1 MSQPSVYFL
10 AGKLFTLA
18 FTALMVAGCNSES
31 PPQSADAPLKV
42 VATTGMVAD
51 LVRAV
56 GGPRVTV
63 TALMGPGVD
72 PHLYKPTRNDMQL
85 LMDADLVF
93 YNGLHLE
100 GRMTETLE
108 QLHKPGKPVVAVSD
122 GLDSERLR
130 HPPESPDVHDP
141 HVWMDVSLWSQGIG
155 PVVKALAGRAPAF
168 AGEFRERGEVYQ
180 QELTALDGRVRQII
194 AGIPESQRLLVTSH
208 DAFGYF
214 GRAYELEVH
223 SVLGVTT
230 DSEAAVSDINQLV
243 DLVVRRKL
251 PAVFIESSVNQKSL
265 QALVEGAASRG
276 VQVRLAGPLY
286 SDALGPADGPA
297 GSYAGMI
304 ETNARMMAAALSRDA
319 TAAREK

>member
-1 MSQPSVYFL
+1 MFQSFVHRQTGQFL
-10 AGKLFTLA
+10 ALV
-18 FTALMVAGCNSES
+18 FTAVLVAGCNSES

-56 GGPRVTV
+56 GGSRVTV

-122 GLDSERLR
+122 GLDPERLR

-141 HVWMDVSLWSQGIG
+141 HVWMDVELWSQGIS
-155 PVVKALAGRAPAF
+155 PVVDALAGRAPTF
-168 AGEFRERGEVYQ
+168 AAEFQDRGQAYQ
-180 QELTALDGRVRQII
+180 QKLTALDARVRQII

-230 DSEAAVSDINQLV
+230 DSEAAVNDINQLV

-276 VQVRLAGPLY
+276 VKVQLAGPLY

-297 GSYAGMI
+297 ADYAGMI
-304 ETNARMMAAALSRDA
+304 ETNARKMAAALSPDA
-319 TAAREK
+319 TSAREE

>member
-1 MSQPSVYFL
+1 MFRSSAFVPR
-10 AGKLFTLA
+10 ATLVA
-18 FTALMVAGCNSES
+18 LLVTALLTAGCNPGVT
-31 PPQSADAPLKV
+31 PPAADSPLKV

-56 GGPRVTV
+56 GGSRVSV

-85 LMDADLVF
+85 LLDADLVF

-100 GRMTETLE
+100 GRMTETFE
-108 QLHKPGKPVVAVSD
+108 QLQRPGKPVVALSS
-122 GLDSERLR
+122 GLDQASLR
-130 HPPESPDVHDP
+130 HPPETPDAHDP
-141 HVWMDVSLWSQGIG
+141 HVWMDATLWSQGIDS
-155 PVVKALAGRAPAF
+155 VAQALAERAPQF
-168 AGEFRERGEVYQ
+168 TIEFRERAEAHR
-180 QELTALDGRVRQII
+180 QELTALDARVRAII
-194 AGIPESQRLLVTSH
+194 SEIPESQRLLVTSH

-214 GRAYELEVH
+214 GRAYGLEVH

-243 DLVVRRKL
+243 DLVVQRKL

-276 VQVRLAGPLY
+276 VQVQLSGPLY
-286 SDALGPADGPA
+286 SDALGPAESSAATYG
-297 GSYAGMI
+297 GMM
-304 ETNARMMAAALSRDA
+304 ETNARTIAAALSTDA
-319 TAAREK
+319 TAPRSE